1 MEGNQLKMAGGKIAR
16 FLFVTLRERLI
27 CSLSCEKKVSND
39 SIVGRRRGEETTTGT
54 ADNDRK
60 VGEDNICP

>member
-1 MEGNQLKMAGGKIAR
+1 MAGGKVAR

-39 SIVGRRRGEETTTGT
+39 SIVGRTARRGNDDRYCT

-60 VGEDNICP
+60 VGEDNIDP

>member
-1 MEGNQLKMAGGKIAR
+1 MAGGKVAR

-54 ADNDRK
+54 VQLTMTGKWAKIILIPNFDA
-60 VGEDNICP
+60 